1 MQASNGAAAFDL
13 DQARE
18 HLSAAF
24 GPDPAAP
31 DRSKEISEDK
41 QQAIVVAKDLR
52 KRANVLLDD
61 IDATDADEL
70 RALLAESQKAVA
82 DGDLPKLT
90 QLNESL
96 SDMLFYLED

>member
-1 MQASNGAAAFDL
+1 
-13 DQARE
+13 
-18 HLSAAF
+18 
-24 GPDPAAP
+24 
-31 DRSKEISEDK
+31 
-41 QQAIVVAKDLR
+41 VAKDLR
-52 KRANVLLDD
+52 MRANVLLDD